1 MNFTIYN
8 TATGQIIQ
16 SGICSDIS
24 IQAIPDGCSLLE
36 IKSDALNQYIDNG
49 QLINIPARPSNQ
61 HGDYL
66 SKSWVINIEL
76 LKKWLLLKE
85 KSTCAASPGSK
96 SSRQVVSGGKWAR
109 MSASSRRTAGVAAG
123 PGVLALQGGVDG
135 GARDALLD
143 PGAEQGPGAAPGW
156 RWWCWRAGVHPGRWR
171 WPRRRATAAGH

>member
-49 QLINIPARPSNQ
+49 QLVNIPARPSNQ
-61 HGDYL
+61 HEFDYL

-76 LKKWLLLKE
+76 LKEVVIAQRSNLLF
-85 KSTCAASPGSK
+85 KSDWTQLPNSPLTQQQQEQWATY
-96 SSRQVVSGGKWAR
+96 RQALRDITAQSGYPAN
-109 MSASSRRTAGVAAG
+109 VI
-123 PGVLALQGGVDG
+123 
-135 GARDALLD
+135 
-143 PGAEQGPGAAPGW
+143 
-156 RWWCWRAGVHPGRWR
+156 
-171 WPRRRATAAGH
+171 WPTKPTE